1 MIRFFLA
8 CLILGLV
15 FVACGPQ
22 IPATLPEETNA
33 LPSGEAMLPS
43 PLQSNATVTTT
54 SISQKWTPTQTAL
67 APRPSPTLRPP
78 ATKSVAS
85 PTPSQSK
92 ATVTSTSTPEKQTPT
107 QVVLTP
113 QPSRTPHPSATK
125 KIKSPTP
132 SPTSTEIASPAYPIA
147 GIQTSNLASQ
157 TRINQIQDAGAYWT
171 HFTVLEW
178 DQIEPQKETPVNYNW
193 AAAQE
198 SGMRLA
204 KEAGLNLIAVV
215 QFTPDWA
222 QQIPGV
228 ACGPIAENALE
239 RFAFFMYEAV
249 RRYSQPPYEVKYW
262 EIGNEMDV
270 LPSQVDKHSG
280 FGCWGVQ
287 DDPYY
292 GGEYYAEMLKA
303 VYPQIKAA
311 DPDAQVLVGG
321 LLLDCDP
328 DNPPANKDCSPSRF
342 IDGILKNKGADYFD
356 GIGFHAYD
364 YYQFSLGV
372 YSNANWSATSEGS
385 GPVLKLKANYLKS
398 QLAQY
403 GYSNKYLM
411 LTEVALICGST
422 GNETPCTTQD
432 AQQTKAIYAAQAM
445 VSARALGI
453 RSAIWYSLEG
463 WRASGLIT
471 GSACGQSVY
480 QSFQFA
486 AAFLADASFVNKIEQ
501 YPGAFIYEFQ
511 KSGKRYWIAWTG
523 NPDGQTITL
532 TDIPTTIYNIFGEI
546 LSVNDTLDLT
556 SSPIYIEWNE

>member
-1 MIRFFLA
+1 MIRFFLT
-8 CLILGLV
+8 CLVLGLILA
-15 FVACGPQ
+15 ACGSQ
-22 IPATLPEETNA
+22 FPATLTEDTNA
-33 LPSGEAMLPS
+33 LPSSEAVLPS
-43 PLQSNATVTTT
+43 PSQPNAAVTTT
-54 SISQKWTPTQTAL
+54 STPQKRTPTQAAL
-67 APRPSPTLRPP
+67 TPRPSMTL
-78 ATKSVAS
+78 
-85 PTPSQSK
+85 
-92 ATVTSTSTPEKQTPT
+92 
-107 QVVLTP
+107 
-113 QPSRTPHPSATK
+113 HPSATERVT
-125 KIKSPTP
+125 SPTP
-132 SPTSTEIASPAYPIA
+132 SPTSTEVATPAYPIA

-171 HFTVLEW
+171 RYTVLQW
-178 DQIEPQKETPVNYNW
+178 DRIEPQKENPANYNW
-193 AAAQE
+193 DAAQE

-204 KEAGLNLIAVV
+204 KEAGLNLIATV
-215 QFTPDWA
+215 QFAPDWA

-239 RFAFFMYEAV
+239 RFALFMYEAV

-270 LPSQVDKHSG
+270 LPSQVGKRSE

-328 DNPPANKDCSPSRF
+328 DNPPANKDCGLSRF
-342 IDGILKNKGADYFD
+342 IEGILKNNGANYFD

-364 YYQFSLGV
+364 YYQSSLGK
-372 YSNANWSATSEGS
+372 YYNPNWAATSEKS
-385 GPVLKLKANYLKS
+385 GPVLNIKAAYLKS

-411 LTEVALICGST
+411 LTEVALICGRT
-422 GNETPCTTQD
+422 GNEAPCVTED
-432 AQQTKAIYAAQAM
+432 AQETKAIFAAQAL

-453 RSAIWYSLEG
+453 RSVIWFSLEG

-471 GSACGQSVY
+471 GSASGQSVY

-486 AAFLADASFVNKIEQ
+486 AAFLADAGFVKKIEQ

-511 KSGKRYWIAWTG
+511 KAGKRYWIAWTG

-532 TDIPTTIYNIFGEI
+532 TDIPATIYNMFGEVQA
-546 LSVNDTLDLT
+546 VNDTLGLT
-556 SSPIYIEWNE
+556 SAPIYIKWNE